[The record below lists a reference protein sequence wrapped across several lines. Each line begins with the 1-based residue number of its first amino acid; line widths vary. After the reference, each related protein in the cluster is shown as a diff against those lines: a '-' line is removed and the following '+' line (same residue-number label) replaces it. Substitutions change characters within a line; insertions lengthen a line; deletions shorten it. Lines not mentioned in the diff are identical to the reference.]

1 MHIRIV
7 LAASIHEDLYSMT
20 FALQVEVEYQEQR
33 LKRAPAFALTDD
45 KSLSMSTSLNMSIL
59 FFESASLPKIGA

>member
-1 MHIRIV
+1 
-7 LAASIHEDLYSMT
+7 MT